1 MQYVRHNWKRRSPK
15 AMPKMQEGPSGR
27 ANLAL
32 RQMPSRGE
40 GGNCKAPRDALHG
53 SWNRPRSYPT
63 ILLRTPRISR
73 PRIFETDFAAR
84 RGRTQGN
91 RRLSSRPGIG
101 PATPRTG
108 GDQCRR
114 NKASG
119 RPAHGSA
126 GLERTHSCWDLR
138 YSRKRDGSDRPHFDS
153 GQRLEVLGHGRSSP
167 ETILEFSEGGWN
179 LHLEDPSVKGRR
191 EEIGKNRHRSNDGH
205 SQTHQ
210 NARNPQRPHW
220 TASDEGSGGKTR
232 RVRPV
237 HGTHG
242 LPRRNEGQGQGVPR
256 L

>member
-1 MQYVRHNWKRRSPK
+1 
-15 AMPKMQEGPSGR
+15 MPP
-27 ANLAL
+27 
-32 RQMPSRGE
+32 RGE

-73 PRIFETDFAAR
+73 PRMFETDFAAR

-138 YSRKRDGSDRPHFDS
+138 YSRKRDGQIGLTSTQVNALKSWDR
-153 GQRLEVLGHGRSSP
+153 
-167 ETILEFSEGGWN
+167 
-179 LHLEDPSVKGRR
+179 EDLLRKPFWSSVKG
-191 EEIGKNRHRSNDGH
+191 
-205 SQTHQ
+205 
-210 NARNPQRPHW
+210 
-220 TASDEGSGGKTR
+220 
-232 RVRPV
+232 V
-237 HGTHG
+237 
-242 LPRRNEGQGQGVPR
+242 
-256 L
+256 